1 MARFFYKCLGKLA
14 LITAAALWAG
24 CGNERAEKNAPET
37 NSKASSEINTETKSE
52 QVLSSPF
59 KTKEYIKQRQRNTA
73 KEYINQRT
81 EDSYRGMY
89 DNLAGTLYGSG
100 AEFIPTKAKGS
111 VKILDLSDLEIAPG
125 SSLEGNSLLF
135 VIKQR
140 TPGLRHLYNK
150 FLKKKLGF
158 EGTIVM
164 TLSIVPDGSVSKVSV
179 KSSTTEFKEF
189 DEEIRTAVSRW
200 KFAKSDGTTSV
211 TIPFEFSESSDK

>member
-1 MARFFYKCLGKLA
+1 MARFFYKCLGRFA
-14 LITAAALWAG
+14 LMTAAALWAG
-24 CGNERAEKNAPET
+24 CSEAREEKSSQET
-37 NSKASSEINTETKSE
+37 DSEP
-52 QVLSSPF
+52 VLSNPF
-59 KTKEYIKQRQRNTA
+59 KTKEYIK
-73 KEYINQRT
+73 QRT

-100 AEFIPTKAKGS
+100 AEFIPTKANGS

-125 SSLEGNSLLF
+125 SSLEENSLLL
-135 VIKQR
+135 VVKQR

-189 DEEIRTAVSRW
+189 DAEIKTAVSRW
-200 KFAKSDGTTSV
+200 KFKKSDGITSV
-211 TIPFEFSESSDK
+211 IIPFEFSESSDK

>member
-1 MARFFYKCLGKLA
+1 M
-14 LITAAALWAG
+14 TAAALWAG
-24 CGNERAEKNAPET
+24 CSEAREEKSSQET
-37 NSKASSEINTETKSE
+37 NSKTSSEIKTESE
-52 QVLSSPF
+52 PVLSSPF
-59 KTKEYIKQRQRNTA
+59 KTKEYIK
-73 KEYINQRT
+73 QRT

-100 AEFIPTKAKGS
+100 AEFIPTKANGS

-125 SSLEGNSLLF
+125 SSLEGNSLLL

-189 DEEIRTAVSRW
+189 DEEIKTVVSRW
-200 KFAKSDGTTSV
+200 KFEKSDGTTSV

>member
-1 MARFFYKCLGKLA
+1 MARFFYKCLGRFA
-14 LITAAALWAG
+14 LLTAAALWAG
-24 CGNERAEKNAPET
+24 CSEAREEKSSQET
-37 NSKASSEINTETKSE
+37 DSEP
-52 QVLSSPF
+52 VLSNPF
-59 KTKEYIKQRQRNTA
+59 KTKEYIK
-73 KEYINQRT
+73 QRT

-100 AEFIPTKAKGS
+100 AEFIPTKANGS
-111 VKILDLSDLEIAPG
+111 VKILDLSDLEIASG
-125 SSLEGNSLLF
+125 SSLEGNSLLL

-200 KFAKSDGTTSV
+200 KFEKSAGITSV
-211 TIPFEFSESSDK
+211 TIPFEFS

>member
-1 MARFFYKCLGKLA
+1 
-14 LITAAALWAG
+14 
-24 CGNERAEKNAPET
+24 
-37 NSKASSEINTETKSE
+37 
-52 QVLSSPF
+52 
-59 KTKEYIKQRQRNTA
+59 
-73 KEYINQRT
+73 
-81 EDSYRGMY
+81 MY
-89 DNLAGTLYGSG
+89 DHLAGTLYGSG
-100 AEFIPTKAKGS
+100 AEFIPTKANGS

-125 SSLEGNSLLF
+125 SSLEGNSLLL

-189 DEEIRTAVSRW
+189 DAEIKTAVSRW
-200 KFAKSDGTTSV
+200 KFEKSDGTSSV

>member
-1 MARFFYKCLGKLA
+1 M
-14 LITAAALWAG
+14 TAAALWAG
-24 CGNERAEKNAPET
+24 CSEAREENSSQET
-37 NSKASSEINTETKSE
+37 NSKTSSEIKTESE
-52 QVLSSPF
+52 PVLSNPF
-59 KTKEYIKQRQRNTA
+59 KTKEYIK
-73 KEYINQRT
+73 QRT

-100 AEFIPTKAKGS
+100 TEFIPTKANGS

-125 SSLEGNSLLF
+125 SSLEGNSLLL

-189 DEEIRTAVSRW
+189 DAEIKTAVSRW
-200 KFAKSDGTTSV
+200 KFEKSDGTTSV

>member
-1 MARFFYKCLGKLA
+1 MARFFYKCLGRFA
-14 LITAAALWAG
+14 LLTAAALWAG
-24 CGNERAEKNAPET
+24 CSEAREEKSSQET
-37 NSKASSEINTETKSE
+37 DSEP
-52 QVLSSPF
+52 VLSNPF
-59 KTKEYIKQRQRNTA
+59 KTKEYIK
-73 KEYINQRT
+73 QRT

-100 AEFIPTKAKGS
+100 AEFIPTKANGS
-111 VKILDLSDLEIAPG
+111 VKILDLSDLEIASG
-125 SSLEGNSLLF
+125 SSLEGNSLLL

-189 DEEIRTAVSRW
+189 DEEIKTAVSRW
-200 KFAKSDGTTSV
+200 KFEKSAGITSV

>member
-1 MARFFYKCLGKLA
+1 MARFFYKCLGRFA
-14 LITAAALWAG
+14 LLTAAALWAG
-24 CGNERAEKNAPET
+24 CSEAREEKSSQET
-37 NSKASSEINTETKSE
+37 DSEP
-52 QVLSSPF
+52 VLSNPF
-59 KTKEYIKQRQRNTA
+59 KTKEYIK
-73 KEYINQRT
+73 QRT

-100 AEFIPTKAKGS
+100 AEFIPTKANGS
-111 VKILDLSDLEIAPG
+111 IKILDLSDLEIASG
-125 SSLEGNSLLF
+125 SSLEGNSLLL

-179 KSSTTEFKEF
+179 KSSTTEFKDF
-189 DEEIRTAVSRW
+189 DEEIKTAVSRW
-200 KFAKSDGTTSV
+200 KFEKSDGITSV

>member
-1 MARFFYKCLGKLA
+1 
-14 LITAAALWAG
+14 
-24 CGNERAEKNAPET
+24 
-37 NSKASSEINTETKSE
+37 
-52 QVLSSPF
+52 
-59 KTKEYIKQRQRNTA
+59 
-73 KEYINQRT
+73 
-81 EDSYRGMY
+81 MY

-100 AEFIPTKAKGS
+100 AEFIPTKANGS
-111 VKILDLSDLEIAPG
+111 VKILDLSDLEIASG
-125 SSLEGNSLLF
+125 SSLEGNSLLL

-164 TLSIVPDGSVSKVSV
+164 TLSIVPDGSVSKASV
-179 KSSTTEFKEF
+179 KTSTTEFKEF

-200 KFAKSDGTTSV
+200 KFEKSDGITSV

>member
-1 MARFFYKCLGKLA
+1 MARFFYKCLGRFA
-14 LITAAALWAG
+14 LLTAAALWAG
-24 CGNERAEKNAPET
+24 CSEAREEKSSQET
-37 NSKASSEINTETKSE
+37 DSEP
-52 QVLSSPF
+52 VLSNPF
-59 KTKEYIKQRQRNTA
+59 KTKEYIK
-73 KEYINQRT
+73 QRT

-100 AEFIPTKAKGS
+100 AEFIPTKANGS
-111 VKILDLSDLEIAPG
+111 VKILDLSDLEIASG
-125 SSLEGNSLLF
+125 SSLEGNSLLL

-189 DEEIRTAVSRW
+189 DAEIKTAVCRW
-200 KFAKSDGTTSV
+200 IFEKSDGITSV

>member
-1 MARFFYKCLGKLA
+1 M
-14 LITAAALWAG
+14 TAAALWAG
-24 CGNERAEKNAPET
+24 CSEAREEKSSQET
-37 NSKASSEINTETKSE
+37 NSKTSSEIKTESE
-52 QVLSSPF
+52 PVLSSPF
-59 KTKEYIKQRQRNTA
+59 KTKEYIKQRVEA
-73 KEYINQRT
+73 KENIKQRT

-100 AEFIPTKAKGS
+100 AEFIPTKANGS

-125 SSLEGNSLLF
+125 SSLEGNSLLL

-189 DEEIRTAVSRW
+189 DEEIKTAVSRW
-200 KFAKSDGTTSV
+200 KFEKSDGTTSV
-211 TIPFEFSESSDK
+211 TIPLEFSESSDK